1 MNALAVIFL
10 VLFILALAIGSVLF
24 AMVLKL
30 GGRSGVYGSEYHGIL
45 HIGEFDGKTNYNF
58 EILIP
63 FEEMEQKGN
72 LIIKVDNRRRN
83 GDIQQAVSNQ

>member
-1 MNALAVIFL
+1 MNTLAVIFL
-10 VLFILALAIGSVLF
+10 VLFILALAVGSILF

-30 GGRSGVYGSEYHGIL
+30 GGRSSVYGSEYHGIL

-63 FEEMEQKGN
+63 FDDMEKKET
-72 LIIKVDNRRRN
+72 LLIKVDDRRRN
-83 GDIQQAVSNQ
+83 E